1 MKFLDKFF
9 MCFFSLLLINA
20 AVSFSQNLR
29 QADPALQREFDEH
42 ITQLRR
48 EGAFVKIA
56 PDERT
61 GNDRYAFTIKPDAM
75 ELCNKIME
83 FIENG
88 GTVMTFQQNWMF
100 IVSID
105 EDRKN
110 YILTDSGM

>member
-1 MKFLDKFF
+1 MKFLDKFLI
-9 MCFFSLLLINA
+9 CFFSLLLFNA
-20 AVSFSQNLR
+20 AVSFSQNL
-29 QADPALQREFDEH
+29 QEANPALQREFDEH
-42 ITQLRR
+42 ISQLIR
-48 EGAFVKIA
+48 EGAFVEIT

-61 GNDRYAFTIKPDAM
+61 GNERYAFTIKPEAM

-88 GTVMTFQQNWMF
+88 GTVMTWQQWWMF

-110 YILTDSGM
+110 YILTDSGK